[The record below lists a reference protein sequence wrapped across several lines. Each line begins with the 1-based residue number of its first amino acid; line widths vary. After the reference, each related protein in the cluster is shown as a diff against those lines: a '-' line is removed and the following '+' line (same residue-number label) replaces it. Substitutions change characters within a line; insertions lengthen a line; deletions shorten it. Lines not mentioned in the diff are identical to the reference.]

1 VEPVDRAAA
10 GVSDGAATFRA
21 MGPDDVASGL
31 ALCRQSGWNQTE
43 ADWRLLLEPPSVFQ
57 VAEQQGRVV
66 GCAGAMVY
74 GSELAWICMVLVER
88 SARAQGLGTRLVT
101 AVLERLPPV
110 DAVGLDATA
119 KGEPVYSRLG
129 FTGGSA
135 FARLETTASPA
146 TAPSGPR
153 PITEADLPALLARDR
168 AVFGAD
174 RGRILRSAL
183 AEAPEYAWCL
193 GEGGARAPAYC
204 LGRRGAN
211 AAQIG
216 PVVASSPEAAL
227 DVVAAAVA
235 SHAGRRFFLDA
246 PARGEWLSAL
256 EQRLGFREQRSFTR
270 MYRGVAPRSRLEQS
284 YAVFGPEFG

>member
-1 VEPVDRAAA
+1 MGRP
-10 GVSDGAATFRA
+10 ATFRA
-21 MGPDDVASGL
+21 MGPDDVPAGL

-43 ADWRLLLEPPSVFQ
+43 ADWRLLLEPPSVFR

-66 GCAGAMVY
+66 GCAGGVVY

-88 SARAQGLGTRLVT
+88 SARGQGLGTRLVT
-101 AVLERLPPV
+101 QVLERLPPV
-110 DAVGLDATA
+110 GAVGLDATPQ
-119 KGEPVYSRLG
+119 GEPVYSRLG
-129 FTGGSA
+129 FAGASA
-135 FARLETTASPA
+135 LGRLEA
-146 TAPSGPR
+146 TVALVKAPSGPR

-168 AVFGAD
+168 AVFGTD

-183 AEAPEYAWCL
+183 ADAPEYAWCL

-204 LGRRGAN
+204 LGRGGAN

-235 SHAGRRFFLDA
+235 HHTGRRFFLDA
-246 PARGEWLSAL
+246 PAWGEWRSAL
-256 EQRLGFREQRSFTR
+256 ERRLGFREQRPFTR
-270 MYRGVAPRSRLEQS
+270 MYRGVAPRSRPEHS

>member
-1 VEPVDRAAA
+1 M
-10 GVSDGAATFRA
+10 SGAATFRA
-21 MGPDDVASGL
+21 MGPDDVPSGL

-43 ADWRLLLEPPSVFQ
+43 ADWRLLLEPPSVFR

-66 GCAGAMVY
+66 GCAGGMVY

-88 SARAQGLGTRLVT
+88 SARGQGLGTRLVT
-101 AVLERLPPV
+101 EVLERLPPV
-110 DAVGLDATA
+110 DAVGLDATP

-129 FTGGSA
+129 FTGASA
-135 FARLETTASPA
+135 LARLEATVSPA

-183 AEAPEYAWCL
+183 ADAPEYAWCL

-227 DVVAAAVA
+227 DLVAAAVA
-235 SHAGRRFFLDA
+235 RHTGRRLFLDA
-246 PARGEWLSAL
+246 PAWGEWRSAL
-256 EQRLGFREQRSFTR
+256 EQRLGFREQRPFTR
-270 MYRGVAPRSRLEQS
+270 MYRGVAPRSRPEQS

>member
-1 VEPVDRAAA
+1 
-10 GVSDGAATFRA
+10 VSAATLRA
-21 MGPDDVASGL
+21 MGPDDVASAL
-31 ALCRQSGWNQTE
+31 ALCRQSSWNQTE
-43 ADWRLLLEPPSVFQ
+43 ADWRLLLEPPSVFR

-66 GCAGAMVY
+66 GCAGGMVY

-88 SARAQGLGTRLVT
+88 SARGQGLGTRLVT
-101 AVLERLPPV
+101 EVLERLPAV
-110 DAVGLDATA
+110 AAVGLDATP

-129 FTGGSA
+129 FTGGA
-135 FARLETTASPA
+135 ALARLEATVSPA
-146 TAPSGPR
+146 PAPSGPT
-153 PITEADLPALLARDR
+153 PITEADLAALLPRDR

-174 RGRILRSAL
+174 RGRILRRAL
-183 AEAPEYAWCL
+183 ADAPEYAWCL

-216 PVVASSPEAAL
+216 PVVATSPEAAL

-235 SHAGRRFFLDA
+235 RHPGGRFFLDA
-246 PARGEWLSAL
+246 PAWGEWRSAL
-256 EQRLGFREQRSFTR
+256 EQRLGFREQRTFTR
-270 MYRGVAPRSRLEQS
+270 MYRGAAPRSCPEQS

>member
-1 VEPVDRAAA
+1 
-10 GVSDGAATFRA
+10 VSGAATFRA
-21 MGPDDVASGL
+21 MGPDDVPSGL
-31 ALCRQSGWNQTE
+31 ALCRQSGWNQAE
-43 ADWRLLLEPPSVFQ
+43 ADWRLLLEPPSVFR

-66 GCAGAMVY
+66 GCAGGMVY

-88 SARAQGLGTRLVT
+88 SARGQGLGTRLVT
-101 AVLERLPPV
+101 EVLERLPPV
-110 DAVGLDATA
+110 DAVGLDATP

-129 FTGGSA
+129 FTGASA
-135 FARLETTASPA
+135 LARLEATVSPT

-183 AEAPEYAWCL
+183 ADAPEYAWCL

-235 SHAGRRFFLDA
+235 RHTGQRLFLDA
-246 PARGEWLSAL
+246 PAWGEWRSAL
-256 EQRLGFREQRSFTR
+256 ERRFGFREQRPFTR
-270 MYRGVAPRSRLEQS
+270 MYRGVAPRSRPEQS

>member
-1 VEPVDRAAA
+1 M
-10 GVSDGAATFRA
+10 SGAATFRA
-21 MGPDDVASGL
+21 MGPDDVPSGL

-43 ADWRLLLEPPSVFQ
+43 ADWRLLLEPPSVFR

-66 GCAGAMVY
+66 GCAGGMVY

-88 SARAQGLGTRLVT
+88 SARGQGLGTRLVT
-101 AVLERLPPV
+101 EVLERLPPV
-110 DAVGLDATA
+110 DAVGLDATP

-129 FTGGSA
+129 FTGASA
-135 FARLETTASPA
+135 LARLEAVAFPA

-153 PITEADLPALLARDR
+153 PITEADLPAVLARDR
-168 AVFGAD
+168 AVVGAD

-183 AEAPEYAWCL
+183 ADAPEYAWCL

-204 LGRRGAN
+204 FGRRGAN

-216 PVVASSPEAAL
+216 PVVASSLAAAL

-235 SHAGRRFFLDA
+235 RHTGPRLFLDA
-246 PARGEWLSAL
+246 PAWGEWRSAL
-256 EQRLGFREQRSFTR
+256 EQRLGFHEQRPFTR
-270 MYRGVAPRSRLEQS
+270 MYRGAPPRSCPEQS